1 MNDVASPPAL
11 RVTREHALHALY
23 EAAELEH
30 NLMCTYL
37 YAAFSLKD
45 GEADG
50 LSAEEAA
57 AVKRW
62 RSVLIGV
69 AIEEMGHLTAVWNI
83 TAALGGAPRFGRGN
97 FPLDPGYLPA
107 GVVVKLAPFNAA
119 TLQHFVFLER
129 PHGSG
134 ECDGEGFSYERP
146 YIRGGGVRR
155 LTPMGLNYDTV
166 GDFYSALSKGLRDL
180 VDQYGEGGT
189 FDGDPAL
196 QISPHEVDLMG
207 AKPVIC
213 LKTALAAFDAIVV
226 QGEGAP
232 SDSVDS
238 HYHKFAEIRDEYQRL
253 LQRNPAFAPAFPA
266 ATNPVLRRPPRPEG
280 RVWLENPEAIAVVDL
295 ANASYCLMIRLLGY
309 AYALRGPSA
318 EKALAVD
325 LAICLMRAIVPLAE
339 RAARLPAGPSN
350 PGCHAGMSFTA
361 LRDAAPFPEGRAARR
376 FFVERFGQL
385 ADAGQAL
392 RAGGDPRTVL
402 AADLLASVAR
412 RASRGFDLS
421 KPAPGTAAANV
432 GQGASGGQPGAA
444 AQGSPGIQPAGSAQA
459 SPGVQPAGSA
469 QASPGAQ
476 LGAVARAAGGAAA
489 LSGAAQDSGGARLSA
504 AAQMVA
510 GGQGAR
516 AANDSHGTMGGASGT
531 SFGVHAG
538 GAAAGQGTTAGE
550 STIVNGVETVKGE
563 RLELSFEAKRCI
575 HARFCVTGAPNV
587 FLANVQ
593 GPWIHPDAMEVE
605 RVVEI
610 AHACPSGAIRYHR
623 TDGVHDEPAPPVNL
637 ASIREAGP
645 YAFRGQLQIDGEA
658 VGFRATLCRCG
669 ASKNKPFCDGSHH
682 EAGFSATGEPP
693 SGKTDMLPVRDGVLS
708 IDPEINGPL
717 AVRGNLEITSGTGRV
732 VARVVNARLCRCGGS
747 STKPFCDGTHAKIG
761 FKSTN

>member
-1 MNDVASPPAL
+1 MNDVAVPVL
-11 RVTREHALHALY
+11 RVTREHGLHALY

-45 GEADG
+45 GVADG
-50 LSAEEAA
+50 LSAEEAD

-62 RSVLIGV
+62 RSVVIGV

-83 TAALGGAPRFGRGN
+83 TAALGGMPRFGRTN
-97 FPLDPGYLPA
+97 FPLDPGMLPA
-107 GVVVKLAPFNAA
+107 GIVVKLAPFTPE

-129 PHGSG
+129 PRGSA
-134 ECDGEGFSYERP
+134 ELDGEGFAYERP
-146 YIRGGGVRR
+146 YIRGTGVRH

-166 GDFYSALSKGLRDL
+166 GDFYIALSTGLRDL
-180 VDQYGEGGT
+180 VAQYGEDGT

-196 QISPHEVDLMG
+196 QLSPHEVELMG

-213 LKTALAAFDAIVV
+213 MKTALAAFDAIVV

-232 SDSVDS
+232 SDSVGS
-238 HYHKFAEIRDEYQRL
+238 HYQKFVGIREEYQRL
-253 LQRNPAFAPAFPA
+253 LQKNPAFVPAFPA

-295 ANASYCLMIRLLGY
+295 ANASYGLMLRLLGY
-309 AYALRGPSA
+309 SYAVQGPSA
-318 EKALAVD
+318 QKALAVD
-325 LAICLMRAIVPLAE
+325 LAICLMRAVVPLAE

-350 PGCHAGMSFTA
+350 PQCHAGMSFTA
-361 LRDAAPFPEGRAARR
+361 LRDAAPLPPGRAARR
-376 FFVERFGQL
+376 FFVERFAQL
-385 ADAGQAL
+385 ATVGESL
-392 RAGGDPRTVL
+392 RACGDPRAIM
-402 AADLLASVAR
+402 AADLLTSLAK

-421 KPAPGTAAANV
+421 KPAAAA
-432 GQGASGGQPGAA
+432 AA
-444 AQGSPGIQPAGSAQA
+444 APASAQK
-459 SPGVQPAGSA
+459 SNGA
-469 QASPGAQ
+469 QAGPTST
-476 LGAVARAAGGAAA
+476 VA
-489 LSGAAQDSGGARLSA
+489 
-504 AAQMVA
+504 
-510 GGQGAR
+510 
-516 AANDSHGTMGGASGT
+516 
-531 SFGVHAG
+531 
-538 GAAAGQGTTAGE
+538 
-550 STIVNGVETVKGE
+550 NGVETARGQK
-563 RLELSFEAKRCI
+563 LELSFETKRCI

-605 RVVEI
+605 RVVEV

-623 TDGVHDEPAPPVNL
+623 LDGVHDETAPPVNL

-645 YAFRGQLQIDGEA
+645 YAFRGQLQIDGEPT
-658 VGFRATLCRCG
+658 GFRATLCRCG

-682 EAGFSATGEPP
+682 EVGFSATGEPP
-693 SGKTDMLPVRDGVLS
+693 SGKTDMLAVRDGVLA

-732 VARVVNARLCRCGGS
+732 VARVVTARLCRCGGS
-747 STKPFCDGTHAKIG
+747 SSKPFCDGTHAKIG